1 MQRIV
6 LGAVAALL
14 LVSAGLF
21 WWQGR
26 AASERGSLPA
36 GSELADLQNPA
47 EVSLPSADGRGLQGD
62 DPPEASEATR
72 EQRRFHR
79 IDRDSDG
86 RVTRNE
92 MLAPRV
98 RDFRKLDVD
107 GNNLLSFDEWAVRTA
122 NRFAAADANGDRIL
136 DHGEFATTRPKPKVR
151 PDCRCAAPRAAVP
164 RAGRRAAQPSVT
176 PDVEED
182 DASADDGAPSV

>member
-26 AASERGSLPA
+26 AASERGNLPA
-36 GSELADLQNPA
+36 GSELADLQTPS
-47 EVSLPSADGRGLQGD
+47 EVALPSADGRGLQGD
-62 DPPEASEATR
+62 APPEASEATR

-136 DHGEFATTRPKPKVR
+136 DRSEFATTRPKPKAR
-151 PDCRCAAPRAAVP
+151 PDCRCGAPRAAAT
-164 RAGRRAAQPSVT
+164 RAGRRAAPAPA
-176 PDVEED
+176 PDDGDEES
-182 DASADDGAPSV
+182 SADGGAPVG